1 MQFLTAFLV
10 GGLICTVGQILIDK
24 TGLTPAKILTL
35 FVTAGVLL
43 GALGLYQ
50 PLLDFA
56 GEGAAA
62 PISGFVCLMAEGMK
76 DALRENGALGILTG
90 ALKSAAG
97 GIGAAMVLSLIAG
110 VLFKPKDKG

>member
-1 MQFLTAFLV
+1 MQYLTAFLV
-10 GGLICTVGQILIDK
+10 GGLICAVGQILIDK

-56 GEGAAA
+56 GAHGCAQKRRGRYRRGNG
-62 PISGFVCLMAEGMK
+62 PQSDCGRPLQAEG
-76 DALRENGALGILTG
+76 
-90 ALKSAAG
+90 
-97 GIGAAMVLSLIAG
+97 
-110 VLFKPKDKG
+110 

>member
-1 MQFLTAFLV
+1 MQYLTAFLV
-10 GGLICTVGQILIDK
+10 GGLICAVGQILIDK

-62 PISGFVCLMAEGMK
+62 PHGCAQKRRGRYRRGNGPQSDCGRPLQAEG
-76 DALRENGALGILTG
+76 
-90 ALKSAAG
+90 
-97 GIGAAMVLSLIAG
+97 
-110 VLFKPKDKG
+110 

>member
-1 MQFLTAFLV
+1 MQYLTAFLV
-10 GGLICTVGQILIDK
+10 GGLICAVGQILIDK

-56 GEGAAA
+56 ALSASSRVRSKA
-62 PISGFVCLMAEGMK
+62 P
-76 DALRENGALGILTG
+76 REV
-90 ALKSAAG
+90 SARQWSS
-97 GIGAAMVLSLIAG
+97 V
-110 VLFKPKDKG
+110 